1 MNHYEFLHNPSN
13 YYLLYYISLEN
24 LLRHQFKSFAI
35 SDKILFL
42 MRFKD
47 IKETFG
53 ASEFRIRSSSF
64 LLKEYGTP
72 CNINVQNEIYLTS
85 FPTLSYTNIDYQNF
99 YGKWIRLYSNAI
111 TGHLFNKRCLSMLFD
126 GKQLVI

>member
-1 MNHYEFLHNPSN
+1 M
-13 YYLLYYISLEN
+13 EN
-24 LLRHQFKSFAI
+24 LLRHQFKSLSI

-53 ASEFRIRSSSF
+53 TSEFRIRSSSF
-64 LLKEYGTP
+64 LLKEYDTP
-72 CNINVQNEIYLTS
+72 CNINEQNEIYLTS
-85 FPTLSYTNIDYQNF
+85 FPTLSYINIDYQNF

-111 TGHLFNKRCLSMLFD
+111 TGHLFNKRCLSMLSD